1 MSNVS
6 DLSMLSVE
14 ELREQLVL
22 CWDHFRRC
30 QSALSGED
38 VEPCELFCCDE
49 LGDSDDLELFYACK
63 EIGESI
69 KNQDAS

>member
-1 MSNVS
+1 MVCKG
-6 DLSMLSVE
+6 DLSALSAE

-22 CWDHFRRC
+22 CWDHFRCCLR
-30 QSALSGED
+30 ALSGEN

-63 EIGESI
+63 KIGESV
-69 KNQDAS
+69 NDLNVN